1 MGFTLLY
8 RDKIGRR
15 EMSQG
20 EEKIFLPGQKSTPPS
35 RTGYAWEPQ
44 AGRRGGRSYI
54 TTISP
59 WNIVI
64 THLRSTWRRRRT
76 SSPMRTLVPG

>member
-1 MGFTLLY
+1 
-8 RDKIGRR
+8 
-15 EMSQG
+15 MSQG
-20 EEKIFLPGQKSTPPS
+20 EEKFFSPGKKAPRPPG
-35 RTGYAWEPQ
+35 RGAPGEPQ
-44 AGRRGGRSYI
+44 AGRREGRSYI